1 MLWVRPCEGSR
12 DPKMTRTRPAHD
24 NPIAKDLCWA
34 MESSGRLGGGMR
46 RMGRGAAWEKAWEA
60 DGQHPILVES
70 IGQLVQ
76 DGWGLV
82 AVLLAGGPRHRLPL
96 PGSPEN
102 LLSESWAPL
111 YLSQSGS
118 KPADRAA

>member
-1 MLWVRPCEGSR
+1 
-12 DPKMTRTRPAHD
+12 
-24 NPIAKDLCWA
+24 
-34 MESSGRLGGGMR
+34 
-46 RMGRGAAWEKAWEA
+46 MGRGAAWEKAWEA

-96 PGSPEN
+96 PGSQRTFSLKAGPPSTSAS
-102 LLSESWAPL
+102 LA
-111 YLSQSGS
+111 LSQPTGQPDS
-118 KPADRAA
+118 